1 MEWSKRCFKVGY
13 TRQPAR
19 LPDMHSGGYRKVRF
33 LPAQKKDKEM
43 KNIGDSDLQIIL
55 DLSVNTGTNYLMWT
69 GLHGELTTKQIRKE
83 YDCCDELL
91 KVLDS
96 LDTDGSK
103 KLDSQRLVMM
113 TYEHLSK
120 NYSQNHA
127 KLYRIGF
134 SVVQQTVGLSARLSS
149 SHEDD
154 SGKSIGDL
162 LPEHMKDLKDR
173 FKGILT
179 PDIITDVID
188 LVTNKI
194 EEAGLELDISDL
206 LVQVFNKVAFP
217 EKERTVTVELGGEE
231 KTYQTFTEMI
241 GGLLNYS
248 VEKFTKKCTSVD
260 DFNNEEKFR
269 ETIGIIADDFLNRNK
284 HTLNTHKSDFLEEL
298 NQGRQAEAEHP
309 PLAVEELV
317 LGAIGGMAEGF
328 WIKHQQKHDST
339 N

>member
-1 MEWSKRCFKVGY
+1 
-13 TRQPAR
+13 
-19 LPDMHSGGYRKVRF
+19 
-33 LPAQKKDKEM
+33 M
-43 KNIGDSDLQIIL
+43 KNISDSDLQIIL
-55 DLSVNTGTNYLMWT
+55 ELSVNIGMNYLMWT
-69 GLHGELTTKQIRKE
+69 GLHGELTTKQIRGE

-96 LDTDGSK
+96 FDTDGSK
-103 KLDSQRLVMM
+103 KLDSKRLVMM
-113 TYEHLSK
+113 TFEHLNK

-149 SHEDD
+149 SHEAD
-154 SGKSIGDL
+154 SGKSISDL
-162 LPEHMKDLKDR
+162 LPEHMKNLKDR
-173 FKGILT
+173 LKGMLP

-194 EEAGLELDISDL
+194 GEAGLELDISDL

-217 EKERTVTVELGGEE
+217 EKERTVTVALGEEE
-231 KTYQTFTEMI
+231 KTYKTFTEMI

-260 DFNNEEKFR
+260 DFNNEKKFR
-269 ETIGIIADDFLNRNK
+269 ETIEIIAADFLNKNK
-284 HTLNTHKSDFLEEL
+284 NTLNMHKSDFLEEL
-298 NQGRQAEAEHP
+298 NQDRQAETERP
-309 PLAVEELV
+309 SLAVEELV
-317 LGAIGGMAEGF
+317 LGAIGGMADGF
-328 WIKHQQKHDST
+328 WLKHQQNHGST